1 MKQKTGASMRRMV
14 NVCMRWTAENGDR
27 AHRGIAPVILKGKEG
42 GRSMDLKRLNEDI
55 EAVRE
60 RVNHYE
66 VIGSSFDDDYKP
78 QHDAWMK
85 KSQLANRVL
94 AYLIALKS
102 MVLEKEDDGK

>member
-1 MKQKTGASMRRMV
+1 MW
-14 NVCMRWTAENGDR
+14 WTAEKDGLVR
-27 AHRGIAPVILKGKEG
+27 RGIAPVILKGKEG
-42 GRSMDLKRLNEDI
+42 ERSMDLKRLNEDI

-66 VIGSSFDDDYKP
+66 VIGSSFDDDYRP

-94 AYLIALKS
+94 SYLLALRS